1 MNNHL
6 KHVCKRHL
14 RDTFG
19 LEEYRP
25 GQKAAV
31 HTLLSGRDLMCILP
45 TGAGKSLC
53 WQLPAVVHPGLT
65 VVVSPLIALMHD
77 QVQHLHGADVPALS
91 LDSLMSNEDK
101 MAAMEKIRSGAVRI
115 LFVSPERLEQPGFR
129 RLCQEVCPWLVVV
142 DEAHCVVQWGEH
154 FRPAYANIAR
164 FLRSLPKRPVICAL
178 TATADD
184 TTQRAIGKSLGR
196 RMKRVLMPILRE
208 NLVYDVCTT
217 VDAVGMIYRLVTE
230 DPCKTVIFCRTRKRT
245 EALAAL
251 LLQTGITAD
260 FYHAGLEREERTASQ
275 DRFLEGKTQVLC
287 ATTAFGL
294 GVDIPDIRRIIHDHL
309 PNSLIDYVQQS
320 GRAGRDGEPAQCLLL
335 IEPNELVAKCSLTK
349 HRNGQIVRHPVRGVK
364 EMLRTRKGFRQLL
377 KVTMASGCITSAIA
391 KAFGKR
397 APACGRCSACRK
409 GKLMHRPPDLL
420 NMEPREVRSWVLLWQ
435 RDSLAHKLR
444 IPGEKVLPHRAVSM
458 AAKYLVVP
466 EGCEVR
472 PEIERLLKHFR
483 GERMHEPGSAG
494 IE

>member
-1 MNNHL
+1 MNGQM
-6 KHVCKRHL
+6 KKACRRHL
-14 RDTFG
+14 RETFG
-19 LEEYRP
+19 LAQYRP
-25 GQKAAV
+25 GQKTAV
-31 HTLLSGRDLMCILP
+31 HALLSGRDLMCILP

-77 QVQHLHGADVPALS
+77 QVQHLHAAGIPALS
-91 LDSLMSNEDK
+91 LDSLMSAEEKAD
-101 MAAMEKIRSGAVRI
+101 AAAKIRSGEVRI

-129 RLCQEVCPWLVVV
+129 RLCQQVCPWLVVV

-154 FRPAYANIAR
+154 FRPAYANIAG

-184 TTQRAIGKSLGR
+184 TAQRAICKSLGR
-196 RMKRVLMPILRE
+196 RMKRVLLPILRE
-208 NLVYDVCTT
+208 NLLYEVRTT
-217 VDAVGMIYRLVTE
+217 ADAVGAILRLVTE
-230 DPCKTVIFCRTRKRT
+230 EPCKTVIFCRTRKRT

-251 LLQTGITAD
+251 LSQTGVSAD

-294 GVDIPDIRRIIHDHL
+294 GVDIPDIRRIIHDHP

-335 IEPNELVAKCSLTK
+335 LEPNELVARCSLTGK
-349 HRNGQIVRHPVRGVK
+349 RHGQILRHPVRGVR
-364 EMLRTRKGFRQLL
+364 EMLRTRRGFRQLL
-377 KVTMASGCITSAIA
+377 KVTMASACIPSAIA
-391 KAFGKR
+391 KVFGKR

-409 GKLMHRPPDLL
+409 GKLMRRPPDLL
-420 NMEPREVRSWVLLWQ
+420 NMQPREVRAWVLLWQ
-435 RDSLAHKLR
+435 RDALAKKLG
-444 IPGEKVLPHRAVSM
+444 IPGEKVLPRRAVSM
-458 AAKYLVVP
+458 ASKYLVVP
-466 EGCEVR
+466 EDCEAR

-483 GERMHEPGSAG
+483 GERMHEAGPDG